1 MTTRFK
7 RTIIDAVAR
16 IAALVLV
23 MLLLAGAAL
32 TPAARPASQM
42 EYPLL
47 IAAILST
54 TVAIRQA
61 FGSLEAS
68 LAVPTL
74 ILPPE
79 KMSCRGTVG
88 RRAIVGTP
96 IFRPGRVTCRWK
108 LPPGSHGKLLIGTI
122 SVTIH
127 GKTVVKRFKQRIK

>member
-1 MTTRFK
+1 M
-7 RTIIDAVAR
+7 AR

-23 MLLLAGAAL
+23 VALLAGAAT
-32 TPAARPASQM
+32 TPDARPAPRT

-47 IAAILST
+47 VAAILST

-79 KMSCRGTVG
+79 KMSCRGRIGT
-88 RRAIVGTP
+88 RAVKGTP
-96 IFRPGRVTCRWK
+96 VFRPGRVTCKWK
-108 LPPGSHGKLLIGTI
+108 IPPGSRGKTLIGTI